1 MEYDVRFTSNWNYFF
16 DAFEQSASDLLATTL
31 YRYEFRPAWKHWPTL
46 RSPELIPMEER
57 VRGLFPIYRLSHD
70 AIRTIDSAYRKG
82 WAGHYE
88 VTIPTILDQARM
100 TLEDI
105 GGNGSSVVLHELE
118 FGLQSLPRGRRRDDL
133 RQVLSDFITEFDDRI
148 LPLERIEAEWA
159 ARLRA
164 EAHLSGRVL
173 HLGDALIAGTAK
185 AHGLSVATRNVKDF
199 DGLDVNVANPWQ
211 TP

>member
-1 MEYDVRFTSNWNYFF
+1 M
-16 DAFEQSASDLLATTL
+16 
-31 YRYEFRPAWKHWPTL
+31 
-46 RSPELIPMEER
+46 
-57 VRGLFPIYRLSHD
+57 
-70 AIRTIDSAYRKG
+70 SAYLIDTNVVSELTKALPDPG
-82 WAGHYE
+82 VVAFLSEQDDLW
-88 VTIPTILDQARM
+88 L
-100 TLEDI
+100 
-105 GGNGSSVVLHELE
+105 SSVVLHELE
-118 FGLQSLPRGRRRDDL
+118 FVLRSLPQGRRRDDL
-133 RQVLSDFITEFDDRI
+133 QQVLSDFIAEFDDRI

-199 DGLDVNVANPWQ
+199 DGLDVNVANPWH

>member
-1 MEYDVRFTSNWNYFF
+1 MSGYLIDTNVVSELTKGSPDSGVI
-16 DAFEQSASDLLATTL
+16 AFLSEQDDLWLA
-31 YRYEFRPAWKHWPTL
+31 
-46 RSPELIPMEER
+46 
-57 VRGLFPIYRLSHD
+57 
-70 AIRTIDSAYRKG
+70 
-82 WAGHYE
+82 
-88 VTIPTILDQARM
+88 
-100 TLEDI
+100 
-105 GGNGSSVVLHELE
+105 SVVLHELE
-118 FGLQSLPRGRRRDDL
+118 FGLQSLPQGHRRDDL

>member
-1 MEYDVRFTSNWNYFF
+1 MSGYLIDTNVVSELTKASPDSGVI
-16 DAFEQSASDLLATTL
+16 AFLSEQDDLWLASA
-31 YRYEFRPAWKHWPTL
+31 
-46 RSPELIPMEER
+46 
-57 VRGLFPIYRLSHD
+57 
-70 AIRTIDSAYRKG
+70 
-82 WAGHYE
+82 
-88 VTIPTILDQARM
+88 
-100 TLEDI
+100 
-105 GGNGSSVVLHELE
+105 VLHELE
-118 FGLQSLPRGRRRDDL
+118 FGLQSLPQGRRRDAL

>member
-1 MEYDVRFTSNWNYFF
+1 MSGYLIDTNVVSELTKVSPDPGVVTFLS
-16 DAFEQSASDLLATTL
+16 EQDDLWL
-31 YRYEFRPAWKHWPTL
+31 
-46 RSPELIPMEER
+46 
-57 VRGLFPIYRLSHD
+57 
-70 AIRTIDSAYRKG
+70 
-82 WAGHYE
+82 
-88 VTIPTILDQARM
+88 
-100 TLEDI
+100 
-105 GGNGSSVVLHELE
+105 SSVVLHELK
-118 FGLQSLPRGRRRDDL
+118 FGLLSLPEGRRRGDL
-133 RQVLSDFITEFDDRI
+133 QQVLSDFTAEFDDRI
-148 LPLERIEAEWA
+148 LPLERVEAEWA

>member
-1 MEYDVRFTSNWNYFF
+1 MSGYLIDTNVVSELTKASPDSGVI
-16 DAFEQSASDLLATTL
+16 AFLSEQDDLWLA
-31 YRYEFRPAWKHWPTL
+31 
-46 RSPELIPMEER
+46 
-57 VRGLFPIYRLSHD
+57 
-70 AIRTIDSAYRKG
+70 
-82 WAGHYE
+82 
-88 VTIPTILDQARM
+88 
-100 TLEDI
+100 
-105 GGNGSSVVLHELE
+105 SVVLHELE
-118 FGLQSLPRGRRRDDL
+118 FGLQSLPQGHRRDDL

>member
-1 MEYDVRFTSNWNYFF
+1 MSGYLIDTNVVSELTKASPDSGVI
-16 DAFEQSASDLLATTL
+16 AFLSEQDDLWLA
-31 YRYEFRPAWKHWPTL
+31 
-46 RSPELIPMEER
+46 
-57 VRGLFPIYRLSHD
+57 
-70 AIRTIDSAYRKG
+70 
-82 WAGHYE
+82 
-88 VTIPTILDQARM
+88 
-100 TLEDI
+100 
-105 GGNGSSVVLHELE
+105 SVVLHELE
-118 FGLQSLPRGRRRDDL
+118 FGLQSLPQGRRCDDL